1 NNRRSSTL
9 KQLYSYLTEQKLLV
23 VLSLISTV
31 IKVGMTVYLPI
42 LIGKAANQTI
52 GEGRVNFDVL
62 LPTPMNMGIVIG
74 LNAIVQ
80 WVNPILFNK
89 ITYEVIES
97 LRNRVLEKVHSLSL
111 NYIDQRS
118 TGDLVSR
125 VTTDTE

>member
-1 NNRRSSTL
+1 MENTNKSSSSIL
-9 KQLYSYLTEQKLLV
+9 KRLFSDLSGHKLLV

-31 IKVGMTVYLPI
+31 IQVGLTVYLPI
-42 LIGKAANQTI
+42 LIGQAVNQTI
-52 GEGRVNFDVL
+52 GEGQVNFDVL
-62 LPTPMNMGIVIG
+62 LPTLMNMGIVIG

-118 TGDLVSR
+118 T
-125 VTTDTE
+125 